1 VSVPRFP
8 LAIEFVIFHTRSD
21 RLPPNRAANLSIALR
36 TMSRCV
42 RYDTSQVVTI
52 RSRVDMPE
60 YELAKPLIAIY

>member
-1 VSVPRFP
+1 
-8 LAIEFVIFHTRSD
+8 
-21 RLPPNRAANLSIALR
+21 
-36 TMSRCV
+36 MSRCV